1 MIQMFGQK
9 ILLTISNLRKNS
21 KNSDKENYVQSGYGI
36 TFDKAGSQSFYNG
49 TARNAT
55 TICTDIN
62 SSSHAEITRIMFYC
76 QIKVQLLV
84 SMEALVQQRKGLV
97 LISVKQT

>member
-1 MIQMFGQK
+1 MFEQNFKNLHSLWFRCLAKK

-36 TFDKAGSQSFYNG
+36 TFDKAGSESFYNG

-55 TICTDIN
+55 TICTDIT

-76 QIKVQLLV
+76 
-84 SMEALVQQRKGLV
+84 
-97 LISVKQT
+97 